1 MERATQSPGQV
12 SSNVEGAQNESGLF
26 SSESLPNIL
35 RLISAGSPLPEIL
48 NVIARLVESQGE
60 GLFCTIWLPDE
71 QGNYLYCAA
80 APSLPGFSDHVG
92 RMEVSPK
99 GASCGTAVY
108 RREPVYVTD
117 ILADPRWDDYRQ
129 LMLPY
134 GIRSVW
140 SRPLFTSEGKVLGTF
155 AILYR
160 EARSPGTSDLQ
171 LIEDASHITGIAIE
185 RHINEA
191 KLRQVV
197 DTIPALVWSNLPD
210 GPNDFSN
217 QRWQDYTGISSEEAQ
232 GWGWQAAVHPDDL
245 PKLMET
251 WLGMVAAGKAGEFEA
266 RLRRKNGVFRWFLCR
281 IEPLRD
287 ESGKVLRWFGTA
299 TDIDTLKQTEEKLR
313 EDERERERL
322 KDELRH
328 ERDRLRLLL
337 EITNSMT
344 SKLDLRRLVEVL
356 STSLLRVTRCDF
368 CALLLPDADSGQL
381 RVTTLYN
388 PEARGSLCD
397 GTLIPIHGSS
407 CDKAFRTGKTQ
418 HFNNYEEVR
427 DDPEYFGS
435 SVGRPFYQRV
445 VAEGLVSGCD
455 LPLVG
460 RGGVVGVLAAL
471 KRSERAYSKDD
482 VTFLEQV
489 AGQVAIAVENA
500 LDYEKATKDRDKE
513 TKQRLYLE
521 EEIRSEFTEIVGE
534 SRALKTALS
543 LVSVVAPT
551 DSTVLVLGETGTG
564 KELVAR
570 AIHKLSS
577 RSEKAFVKL
586 NCAAIPL
593 GLLESELFGHEKG
606 AFTGAIGQKT
616 GRFELADKGTL
627 FLDEVGDIPLEL
639 QAKLLRVL
647 QEQEFERLGSNRTHK
662 VDVRLI
668 AATHRDLPAM
678 VKQGAFREDLYYR
691 MKVFPILIPALRQR
705 AEDIPKLVRHFT
717 EVYARRVNK
726 KIEEIPSET
735 MDALVRYR
743 WPGNVRELQNF
754 IERAVILSP
763 HTTLRAPTS
772 ELEPSHAPKQSEIIL
787 TGLAQVE
794 RDHILRALEASNWV
808 IAGANGA
815 AVRLG
820 MKRTSFVY
828 RMKKLGISRPA
839 ASPQK
844 LAAKG

>member
-1 MERATQSPGQV
+1 MDKAIPRPAQLPSRGDGTQNG
-12 SSNVEGAQNESGLF
+12 SGLF
-26 SSESLPNIL
+26 SSESVPNIL
-35 RLISAGSPLPEIL
+35 RLISAGSPLPETL
-48 NVIARLVESQGE
+48 KVIARLVESQGE

-92 RMEVSPK
+92 RTEVSPK
-99 GASCGTAVY
+99 GASCGSAVY

-117 ILADPRWDDYRQ
+117 ILTDPSWDDYRH

-140 SRPLFTSEGKVLGTF
+140 SRPLFTSDGTVLGTF

-160 EARSPGTSDLQ
+160 ESRSPDPADLQ
-171 LIEDASHITGIAIE
+171 LIENASHITGIAIE
-185 RHINEA
+185 RHM
-191 KLRQVV
+191 
-197 DTIPALVWSNLPD
+197 
-210 GPNDFSN
+210 
-217 QRWQDYTGISSEEAQ
+217 SEE
-232 GWGWQAAVHPDDL
+232 
-245 PKLMET
+245 E
-251 WLGMVAAGKAGEFEA
+251 
-266 RLRRKNGVFRWFLCR
+266 LRR
-281 IEPLRD
+281 
-287 ESGKVLRWFGTA
+287 
-299 TDIDTLKQTEEKLR
+299 
-313 EDERERERL
+313 
-322 KDELRH
+322 

-344 SKLDLRRLVEVL
+344 SRLDLRRLVEAL
-356 STSLLRVTRCDF
+356 STNLLRVTRCDF

-388 PEARGSLCD
+388 PEGRGSLCD

-418 HFNNYEEVR
+418 HFNHYEEVR

-820 MKRTSFVY
+820 MKRT
-828 RMKKLGISRPA
+828 
-839 ASPQK
+839 
-844 LAAKG
+844 